1 MSWIMILFLVAV
13 GFLVLMPMLT
23 MIAARRMVG
32 TPVEEDGRSGSGDR
46 MIYFYSPSC
55 SPCRSMTPI
64 VERLAQESDRVVK
77 VDIQRDPETAR
88 AFHIRA
94 TPTTILV
101 KQQRVLEVALGAKTE
116 QQLQRLLKRV
126 A

>member
-55 SPCRSMTPI
+55 GPCRSMTPI

-101 KQQRVLEVALGAKTE
+101 KQQRVLDVALGAKTE
-116 QQLQRLLKRV
+116 KQLQALLKQV

>member
-1 MSWIMILFLVAV
+1 MSWIMILFLLVV

-32 TPVEEDGRSGSGDR
+32 TPVEEDGHGGSGDR

-55 SPCRSMTPI
+55 GPCRSMTPI
-64 VERLAQESDRVVK
+64 VDRLAQESDRVVK
-77 VDIQRDPETAR
+77 VDIQRDPETAH
-88 AFHIRA
+88 AFHVRA

-101 KQQRVLEVALGAKTE
+101 KQQRVLDVVLGAKTE
-116 QQLQRLLKRV
+116 KQLQDLLKQV

>member
-1 MSWIMILFLVAV
+1 MSWIMILFLLAAT
-13 GFLVLMPMLT
+13 FLVLMPMVTL
-23 MIAARRMVG
+23 IAARRMVG
-32 TPVEEDGRSGSGDR
+32 KPVEDNGQGGSGDR

-55 SPCRSMTPI
+55 GPCRGMTPI
-64 VERLAQESDRVVK
+64 VDRLAQQNDRVVK

-101 KQQRVLEVALGAKTE
+101 KRHKVLNVVLGAKTE
-116 QQLQRLLKRV
+116 KQLQDLLRQV

>member
-1 MSWIMILFLVAV
+1 MSWIMILFLIAV

-32 TPVEEDGRSGSGDR
+32 TPVEEDGRGGSGDR
-46 MIYFYSPSC
+46 MIYFYSPNC

-116 QQLQRLLKRV
+116 KQLQALLKQV